1 MDTFLVLVT
10 DLPDEKLATVL
21 RVYQKTVKVYVKY
34 QHVWR
39 TGVCVYLLNCY
50 FIASFVPE
58 EAKEKAVILGYN
70 WTVAI
75 ST

>member
-34 QHVWR
+34 QHV
-39 TGVCVYLLNCY
+39 
-50 FIASFVPE
+50 
-58 EAKEKAVILGYN
+58 
-70 WTVAI
+70 
-75 ST
+75 